1 MVLEVSVLPY
11 CRRCGTKLDDSARFC
26 HKCGTPVLTFATAA
40 PAKPSRPLRK
50 EPLVIAAIVLIAIL
64 VAAVILTAIVFAP
77 FSPISFNQTNQD
89 SHSSINTLNL
99 NFQAN
104 TAQVT
109 LIAQNINNQNILIQ
123 TSANGSRSIFGSNNP
138 IEVTFTN
145 QTEGNTLTVNS
156 KVTEANEF
164 PTAGNLHVTC
174 TIYVN
179 PALKLNIN
187 VTTQAGSITLIAENS
202 ATFQSINLHA
212 NAGEVQANLQNAT
225 IAGDVSLNTQAG
237 TVNFGLRQASLQGN
251 QTVTLHSNAGSVSM
265 DITQTKTLQ
274 GNLQVNAVTELG
286 SINVALQIDG
296 DVGAKIISQTNLGS
310 MHLNVQHFSGNQ
322 SPIQSDNY
330 PAASN
335 IEISS
340 RTNLGSINI
349 DASYQSL
356 NGPSLRN

>member
-1 MVLEVSVLPY
+1 
-11 CRRCGTKLDDSARFC
+11 
-26 HKCGTPVLTFATAA
+26 
-40 PAKPSRPLRK
+40 
-50 EPLVIAAIVLIAIL
+50 VIAAIVLIAIL
-64 VAAVILTAIVFAP
+64 VGAVIVSAIVFAP

-89 SHSSINTLNL
+89 SQAGINTLNL

-109 LIAQNINNQNILIQ
+109 LLAQNINNQNILIQ

-145 QTEGNTLTVNS
+145 QTQGNTLTVNS

-179 PALKLNIN
+179 PALKLKIN
-187 VTTQAGSITLIAENS
+187 VTTQAGSIALNAEKS

-225 IAGDVSLNTQAG
+225 IAGDVSLDTQAG
-237 TVNFGLRQASLQGN
+237 TVNFGVRQATLQGN
-251 QTVTLHSNAGSVSM
+251 QTVTLHSNTGAVRM

-274 GNLQVNAVTELG
+274 ENLKINAATELG
-286 SINVALQIDG
+286 SVNVALQIDH

-310 MHLNVQHFSGNQ
+310 IHLDVQHFSGNQ

-330 PAASN
+330 PSASN
-335 IEISS
+335 IEINST
-340 RTNLGSINI
+340 TNLGSINI
-349 DASYQSL
+349 NAAYLSS
-356 NGPSLRN
+356 NGPSVKN